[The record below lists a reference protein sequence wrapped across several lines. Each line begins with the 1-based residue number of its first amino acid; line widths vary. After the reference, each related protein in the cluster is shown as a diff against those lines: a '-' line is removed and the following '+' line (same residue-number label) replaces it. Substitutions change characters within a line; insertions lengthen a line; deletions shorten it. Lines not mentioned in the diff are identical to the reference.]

1 MEFPALPIAL
11 NEDILLI
18 LLGGLVLIVFLVY
31 MIYKDS
37 MTTRKLKDYE
47 FAIEELNRQLFLLEK
62 NQKGG
67 DEKIMA
73 EVEAEINRLFSKELK
88 GIADTLMS
96 SINEI
101 KSIQANMK
109 NNLET
114 RMDRIEERTKEY
126 LSVPSS
132 PTLDENKVQS
142 LHKAGYTK
150 EEIAKELHV
159 SVSEVSFVLNILNL
173 S

>member
-1 MEFPALPIAL
+1 MNLPALPITL
-11 NEDILLI
+11 SEDLLLVIL
-18 LLGGLVLIVFLVY
+18 GSLVLIIFLIY

-37 MTTRKLKDYE
+37 TTTRKLKDYE
-47 FAIEELNRQLFLLEK
+47 FAIEELNRHIFLLEK
-62 NQKGG
+62 NQKSGN
-67 DEKIMA
+67 DKIMA
-73 EVEAEINRLFSKELK
+73 EVETEINRLFSKELK

-101 KSIQANMK
+101 KAIQANMK
-109 NNLET
+109 NNLEA

-126 LSVPSS
+126 LAVPSS
-132 PTLDENKVQS
+132 PTLDENRVKA

-159 SVSEVSFVLNILNL
+159 SVSEVSFVLNIL
-173 S
+173 SIS